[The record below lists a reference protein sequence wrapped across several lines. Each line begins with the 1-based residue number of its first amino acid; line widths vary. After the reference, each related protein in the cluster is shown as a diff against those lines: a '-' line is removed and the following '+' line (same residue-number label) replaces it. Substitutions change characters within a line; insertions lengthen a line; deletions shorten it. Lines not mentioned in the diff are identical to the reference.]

1 MSTRVIGVGSPFGDD
16 RAGWE
21 VVAALETAL
30 RSVADAALRIDI
42 RACDRPGAALVRML
56 AGVQHAV
63 IIDAALSSGS
73 PAGSVRWLGEC
84 EIDTRRA
91 VSSHGFGL
99 AEALALARAL
109 GEAPSRVSVLT
120 ISAACLEGEALSDPV
135 REAVPVAVREVLAH
149 IRRHDA
155 DTHGPGLSI
164 LSSDLVEAGLSEV
177 FRRHTRMK

>member
-30 RSVADAALRIDI
+30 HSAGAPPPRVDI
-42 RACDRPGAALVRML
+42 RACDRPGAALVQLL

-63 IIDAALSSGS
+63 IIDVTLAAASR
-73 PAGSVRWLGEC
+73 AGSVRWLGER
-84 EIDTRRA
+84 EIEARRA

-109 GEAPSRVSVLT
+109 GDAPSRVSVLA
-120 ISAACLEGEALSDPV
+120 IAATHLEGEALSDPV
-135 REAVPVAVREVLAH
+135 RQAVPVAVREVLAH
-149 IRRHDA
+149 IRRHDRCA
-155 DTHGPGLSI
+155 RLPGRQ
-164 LSSDLVEAGLSEV
+164 D
-177 FRRHTRMK
+177 